1 MSTVDFLEELLQD
14 ELKDI
19 YDAEKQLTKALP
31 KMIKHATADDLKQ
44 AFQDH
49 ARQTE
54 QRPRPPRGGGSEET
68 LGPQVYFPGA
78 CRSALMNGSAAAG
91 ITHAWPASTV
101 CGLTSLPY
109 RSWLSSLSGRTTP
122 PDRFTP
128 ANRPCVRE

>member
-1 MSTVDFLEELLQD
+1 MQTPR
-14 ELKDI
+14 
-19 YDAEKQLTKALP
+19 ATP
-31 KMIKHATADDLKQ
+31 MIVSAQKVEHYEIASYGAVRTPA
-44 AFQDH
+44 A
-49 ARQTE
+49 
-54 QRPRPPRGGGSEET
+54 PRGGGSEET

-91 ITHAWPASTV
+91 TMTARPVSTT